1 MTNPNTSATTSTFNL
16 SGNLNL
22 DSLLDEAHIKWG
34 ERSVQGLIYLL
45 ASLGLMVIW
54 LPGTRL

>member
-34 ERSVQGLIYLL
+34 GALGTGVIYLL
-45 ASLGLMVIW
+45 ASLEW
-54 LPGTRL
+54 